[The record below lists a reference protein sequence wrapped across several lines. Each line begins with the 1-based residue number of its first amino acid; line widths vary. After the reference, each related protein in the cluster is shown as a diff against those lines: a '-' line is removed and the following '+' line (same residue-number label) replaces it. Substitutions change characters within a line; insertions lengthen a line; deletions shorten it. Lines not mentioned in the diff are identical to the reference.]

1 MSETRSDDDWVER
14 VLDFWFR
21 ELAAR
26 DWFRKS
32 DALDALIVRRYAGLC
47 ERLALALPEA
57 CERSPRAALAG
68 VVVLDQFPRNMFRG
82 SPQAYAN
89 DTAALRLAM
98 RAIDRKFDLS
108 LATPERMFLYMP
120 FQHSEDRAVQARS
133 VELFAGLGDAD
144 TLDYARRHQA
154 IIDRFGRFPHRNA
167 VLGRPTTAEE
177 AEFLRQPG
185 SSF

>member
-1 MSETRSDDDWVER
+1 MGEHNCNDDWVTG
-14 VLDFWFR
+14 VLDFWFK

-32 DALDALIVRRYAGLC
+32 DELDELITRRFAALY
-47 ERLALALPEA
+47 ERLALALPDE

-68 VVVLDQFPRNMFRG
+68 VIVLDQFPRNMFRG
-82 SPQAYAN
+82 SPQAFAS
-89 DTAALRLAM
+89 DAAALQLAV
-98 RAIDRKFDLS
+98 RAIDRKFDLA
-108 LATPERMFLYMP
+108 LDGAEPIFLYMP
-120 FQHSEDRAVQARS
+120 FQHSENRAVQARS
-133 VELFAGLGDAD
+133 VELFASLGDPD
-144 TLDYARRHQA
+144 TLDYARRHRA

-167 VLGRPTTAEE
+167 VLGRATTAAE

>member
-1 MSETRSDDDWVER
+1 MGQQRNDDWVDD

-21 ELAAR
+21 ELAAT

-32 DALDALIVRRYAGLC
+32 DAVDALIVRRFQALHARL
-47 ERLALALPEA
+47 ERALPDE

-68 VVVLDQFPRNMFRG
+68 IIALDQFPRNMFRS
-82 SPQAYAN
+82 SPRAFAS
-89 DTAALRLAM
+89 DAAA
-98 RAIDRKFDLS
+98 LS
-108 LATPERMFLYMP
+108 LAERAIERRFDRRLAVAERKFLYMP
-120 FQHSEDRAVQARS
+120 FQHAEDRAVQTRS
-133 VELFAGLGDAD
+133 VELFAALGDPG
-144 TLDYARRHQA
+144 TLDYARRHRA

-177 AEFLRQPG
+177 AEFLSQPG